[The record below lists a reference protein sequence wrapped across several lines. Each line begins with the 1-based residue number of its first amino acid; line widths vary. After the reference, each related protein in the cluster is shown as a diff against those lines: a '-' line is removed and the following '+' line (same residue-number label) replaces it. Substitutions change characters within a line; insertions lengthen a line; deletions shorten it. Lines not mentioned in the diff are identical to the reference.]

1 MPKLATHLTL
11 IGWALSILKKV
22 ESSKVVICNGNCTID
37 SSGNEF
43 CKFTASVDLF
53 ASELGYFRFAE
64 CGDVPNPTL
73 GVELGKTYQFIQA
86 DPSNQ

>member
-1 MPKLATHLTL
+1 MPKLATLLAL
-11 IGWALSILKKV
+11 IGWALSDLKTV
-22 ESSKVVICNGNCTID
+22 ESAQDICNANCTID
-37 SSGNEF
+37 LSGNEF

-53 ASELGYFRFAE
+53 ASELGYFRFKE

-73 GVELGKTYQFIQA
+73 GIELGKAYQFIQA